1 MYERA
6 SKESFTSRFYKQHG
20 DKNTHTNSGGH
31 GYESHGHYESD
42 DDGFDERFKQV
53 EWFQHKNTQEAP
65 IQSDVLDI
73 DAPSSL

>member
-53 EWFQHKNTQEAP
+53 EWF
-65 IQSDVLDI
+65 
-73 DAPSSL
+73 